1 MNIMHPFYEG
11 NGRATRIWLDLLLI
25 KKLGKCV
32 DWQKINKEDYLSAMK
47 RSIINSLEIKTLLKE
62 NLISNITNRDVFMS
76 NINQSY
82 RYENMSSYDI
92 HNLDNKIELNEK
104 KSKK

>member
-1 MNIMHPFYEG
+1 MC
-11 NGRATRIWLDLLLI
+11 RLA
-25 KKLGKCV
+25 
-32 DWQKINKEDYLSAMK
+32 KINKEDYLSAMK

>member
-1 MNIMHPFYEG
+1 MHPFYEG